1 MASIDPYAVGADS
14 ISVRAR
20 LPYPQTRP
28 VYNPLRACTYCAH
41 GGVFMSYLD
50 CAQYDCCHNKA
61 GCCCLDGI
69 NVRHT
74 GPGDAV
80 CGSYRN
86 SGGCGN
92 VATDN
97 QPASPETEI
106 HCDDRGCR
114 HLEGR
119 CCCADH
125 VSIDECSCGPE
136 CATRAP
142 RETAE

>member
-1 MASIDPYAVGADS
+1 MTVAITRRAAAAWTASTSAIPAPGTLSAAGVD
-14 ISVRAR
+14 
-20 LPYPQTRP
+20 
-28 VYNPLRACTYCAH
+28 
-41 GGVFMSYLD
+41 GG
-50 CAQYDCCHNKA
+50 
-61 GCCCLDGI
+61 G
-69 NVRHT
+69 
-74 GPGDAV
+74 
-80 CGSYRN
+80 
-86 SGGCGN
+86 GN

>member
-1 MASIDPYAVGADS
+1 MSETPVTVPFVSFRPMERELDADLRGAF
-14 ISVRAR
+14 AR
-20 LPYPQTRP
+20 VLDNSWYIGGRED
-28 VYNPLRACTYCAH
+28 AAFEKAFADYC
-41 GGVFMSYLD
+41 G
-50 CAQYDCCHNKA
+50 
-61 GCCCLDGI
+61 
-69 NVRHT
+69 VRHC
-74 GPGDAV
+74 V
-80 CGSYRN
+80 
-86 SGGCGN
+86 GCGN

>member
-1 MASIDPYAVGADS
+1 
-14 ISVRAR
+14 
-20 LPYPQTRP
+20 
-28 VYNPLRACTYCAH
+28 
-41 GGVFMSYLD
+41 MSYLD

-74 GPGDAV
+74 GPRDAV

-125 VSIDECSCGPE
+125 VSIDECE
-136 CATRAP
+136 LRP
-142 RETAE
+142 RMRHPRPAGDRRIILSRNGCRFHKAASLFIAKSSALLYNKTI

>member
-1 MASIDPYAVGADS
+1 
-14 ISVRAR
+14 
-20 LPYPQTRP
+20 
-28 VYNPLRACTYCAH
+28 
-41 GGVFMSYLD
+41 MSYLD

-125 VSIDECSCGPE
+125 VSIDECSCGPAGDRRIILSRNG
-136 CATRAP
+136 CRFHKAASLFYC
-142 RETAE
+142 

>member
-1 MASIDPYAVGADS
+1 MPSMTAAITRRAAAAWTASTSAIPAPG
-14 ISVRAR
+14 RCLR
-20 LPYPQTRP
+20 QLPQQR
-28 VYNPLRACTYCAH
+28 
-41 GGVFMSYLD
+41 
-50 CAQYDCCHNKA
+50 
-61 GCCCLDGI
+61 
-69 NVRHT
+69 
-74 GPGDAV
+74 
-80 CGSYRN
+80 
-86 SGGCGN
+86 GCGN

-142 RETAE
+142 RRPPNNFIPERMPFSQSGIPFYC

>member
-1 MASIDPYAVGADS
+1 MTAAITRRAVAAWTASTSAIPAPGTLSA
-14 ISVRAR
+14 
-20 LPYPQTRP
+20 
-28 VYNPLRACTYCAH
+28 
-41 GGVFMSYLD
+41 
-50 CAQYDCCHNKA
+50 A
-61 GCCCLDGI
+61 G
-69 NVRHT
+69 
-74 GPGDAV
+74 
-80 CGSYRN
+80 YRN

>member
-1 MASIDPYAVGADS
+1 
-14 ISVRAR
+14 
-20 LPYPQTRP
+20 
-28 VYNPLRACTYCAH
+28 
-41 GGVFMSYLD
+41 MSYLD
-50 CAQYDCCHNKA
+50 CAQYDCCHNKT

>member
-1 MASIDPYAVGADS
+1 M
-14 ISVRAR
+14 
-20 LPYPQTRP
+20 
-28 VYNPLRACTYCAH
+28 N
-41 GGVFMSYLD
+41 YLD

-61 GCCCLDGI
+61 GCCCLNSI
-69 NVRHT
+69 QVRHT

-80 CGSYRN
+80 CGSYSN
-86 SGGCGN
+86 SEGCGN

-97 QPASPETEI
+97 PPASPETDI
-106 HCDDRGCR
+106 HCDDKGCR
-114 HLEGR
+114 YLEGR

-142 RETAE
+142 KENNE